1 MIRRELFDA
10 SSTRPWPIE
19 KGVPREGDM
28 LSASKP
34 VYKLEGKM
42 QGMDAQVT
50 ERSYGNNAHNK
61 TPGNNRNLFFTSAVM
76 RVLCARRV
84 SAWIFM
90 WGAPRNLQF
99 DRKWL
104 WKENLFPPPTPPPPP
119 GLFGSLL
126 HVRMCVLVFVCI
138 TLKKGTSII

>member
-104 WKENLFPPPTPPPPP
+104 WKENLFSPPRSLW
-119 GLFGSLL
+119 LFVACTYVCACICL
-126 HVRMCVLVFVCI
+126 HNTEEGNEYNIKTF
-138 TLKKGTSII
+138 